1 MGERRVLAIDPG
13 RSKVGVAVVAADGR
27 VLWRG
32 IVTPAELSA
41 VVASKWKEYHP
52 ETVVIGDRTSSRQ
65 MVELLRRECAE
76 IGETRILLVP
86 EHGSTLAARSRYWRE
101 KPPRGWR
108 RLLPEGLR
116 NPPEPVDDFVA
127 VILAE
132 RYLAGW

>member
-1 MGERRVLAIDPG
+1 MGGRCVLAIDPG
-13 RSKVGVAVVAADGR
+13 RTKVGVAVVAADGR

-32 IVTPAELSA
+32 IVTPPELSA

-52 ETVVIGDRTSSRQ
+52 ETVVVGDRTGSRQ
-65 MVELLRRECAE
+65 VVELLRRECSA

-86 EHGSTLAARSRYWRE
+86 EHGSTLAARSRYWRA